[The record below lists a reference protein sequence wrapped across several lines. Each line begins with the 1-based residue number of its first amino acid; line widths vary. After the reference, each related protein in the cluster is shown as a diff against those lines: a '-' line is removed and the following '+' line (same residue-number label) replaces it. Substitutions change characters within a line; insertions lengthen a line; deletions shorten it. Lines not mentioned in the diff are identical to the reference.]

1 VKKILISLLAIV
13 LVAGCTIPG
22 LNLGGT
28 TTIGTSGKGL
38 EITTFTAE
46 PTPVYSNARVRVTME
61 VENQGGTTVSKSKA
75 LVYLTGSN
83 VDLGSG
89 DDRYWRSSDDEEY
102 KTFDRDMRA
111 ADVVKGTSADTKR
124 FTWSLTAPAL
134 PAGQTRTDTFYGR
147 TYCDYTTGVNG
158 NVWVYTEGEAD
169 AAKASGRSLNLA
181 SFTST
186 SGPVGLSVKVSPDPV
201 IYYSDTT
208 GGETFSLYIT
218 VSNLASG
225 TIYERGKDYSSTPF
239 SIADTQYN
247 QVWVN
252 VNPASGLNILNS
264 PDCTGKQELPAGK
277 STTLVCDFTVS
288 SPETFKSYPITIT
301 ADYGYFT
308 ERSATV
314 VVQGKSAT
322 TTPPSSTPTCTGS
335 ANICPSLTE
344 ASCTTCGCSS
354 YDAVTGCEGIVPCS
368 SLTQTRCSGCGCTW
382 G

>member
-1 VKKILISLLAIV
+1 MKTTILISLLAIV
-13 LVAGCTIPG
+13 LVAGCTIPD
-22 LNLGGT
+22 LSNLGGT
-28 TTIGTSGKGL
+28 TNIGTSGKGL

-61 VENQGGTTVSKSKA
+61 VENDGGTTVNASKA

-83 VDLGSG
+83 VNLSST
-89 DDRYWRSSDDEEY
+89 DDRYWRSSDYSVDPEY
-102 KTFDRDMRA
+102 KPFTRNMRA
-111 ADVVKGTSADTKR
+111 VDVVKGTSADTAR
-124 FTWSLTAPAL
+124 FTWSLTTPVL

-147 TYCDYTTGVNG
+147 TYCDYTTGING

-169 AAKASGRSLNLA
+169 AAKASGRSMNTA

-201 IYYSDTT
+201 IYYTDTV

-225 TIYERGKDYSSTPF
+225 TIYLTGKDYSSTPF
-239 SIADTQYN
+239 IIPDTDYN
-247 QVWVN
+247 QVMVS
-252 VNPASGLNILNS
+252 VDPASGLTLTNS
-264 PDCTGKQELPAGK
+264 ADCQGKQELPAGK

-288 SPETFKSYPITIT
+288 SPATFQSYPITIT

-314 VVQGKSAT
+314 VIQGK
-322 TTPPSSTPTCTGS
+322 
-335 ANICPSLTE
+335 
-344 ASCTTCGCSS
+344 
-354 YDAVTGCEGIVPCS
+354 
-368 SLTQTRCSGCGCTW
+368 
-382 G
+382 

>member
-22 LNLGGT
+22 FDLGGT

-61 VENQGGTTVSKSKA
+61 IENDGGTTVNKGKA
-75 LVYLTGSN
+75 LSYLTGSN
-83 VDLGSG
+83 VGLGSG
-89 DDRYWRSSDDEEY
+89 DDRYWRSSDYSVDKEY
-102 KTFDRDMRA
+102 KTFTRDMRA
-111 ADVVKGTSADTKR
+111 ADVVKGTSADTSR
-124 FTWSLTAPAL
+124 FTWSLIAPVI

-169 AAKASGRSLNLA
+169 AAKASGRSLNAA

-186 SGPVGLSVKVSPDPV
+186 AGPVGLSVKVSPDPV

-208 GGETFSLYIT
+208 DGETFSLYIT

-225 TIYERGKDYSSTPF
+225 TIYQTGLDYTSTPF
-239 SIADTQYN
+239 TITDTQYN
-247 QVWVN
+247 IVTVS
-252 VNPASGLNILNS
+252 VDPASGLTITNS
-264 PDCTGKQELPAGK
+264 ADCQGPQELPAGK
-277 STTLVCDFTVS
+277 STTLVCDFTIS
-288 SPETFKSYPITIT
+288 TPPATFQSYPITIT

-308 ERSATV
+308 ERFATV
-314 VVQGKSAT
+314 VVQGK
-322 TTPPSSTPTCTGS
+322 
-335 ANICPSLTE
+335 
-344 ASCTTCGCSS
+344 
-354 YDAVTGCEGIVPCS
+354 
-368 SLTQTRCSGCGCTW
+368 
-382 G
+382 

>member
-1 VKKILISLLAIV
+1 MKKILISLLAIV

-22 LNLGGT
+22 LPNLGT

-61 VENQGGTTVSKSKA
+61 VENQGGTTVNRTKA
-75 LVYLTGSN
+75 LSYLTGSN
-83 VDLGSG
+83 VDLGSS
-89 DDRYWRSSDDEEY
+89 DDRYWRSSDYSVDKEY
-102 KTFDRDMRA
+102 KTFTRDMRA
-111 ADVVKGTSADTKR
+111 VDVVRGTSADTTR
-124 FTWSLTAPAL
+124 FTWSLTAPVI

-169 AAKASGRSLNLA
+169 AAKAAGRSLNAA

-186 SGPVGLSVKVSPDPV
+186 SGPVGLSVKVSPDPI

-225 TIYERGKDYSSTPF
+225 TIYLTGKNYGSTPL
-239 SIADTQYN
+239 IADTEYN
-247 QVWVN
+247 QVMVN
-252 VNPASGLNILNS
+252 VDPASGLNITNS
-264 PDCTGKQELPAGK
+264 PDCTGQQELPAGK

-288 SPETFKSYPITIT
+288 APPTTFQSYPITIT

-314 VVQGKSAT
+314 TVQGK
-322 TTPPSSTPTCTGS
+322 
-335 ANICPSLTE
+335 
-344 ASCTTCGCSS
+344 
-354 YDAVTGCEGIVPCS
+354 
-368 SLTQTRCSGCGCTW
+368 
-382 G
+382 